1 MNPLLRALRE
11 LGGSGTIDEI
21 NAAVYQV
28 ANIPEE
34 VIAIPHG
41 APGGRGEVAYR
52 LAWARTYLGKYGAL
66 ENSSR
71 GVWAIRSEFNAET
84 VDPKE
89 VIRVVRA
96 LDGGEEVVPVVPV
109 DKAVEPTVATKMDV
123 EPAAPQ
129 LDSWEDRLMSVLLD
143 MAPEAFER
151 LVQRLLREAGFTQV
165 LVTGRTGDQGIDGK
179 GIARVNDFLS
189 FHVLFQC
196 KRYRN
201 SVGPADIRDFRGAM
215 QGRADRGL
223 FITTGTFT
231 RQAAAEAA
239 RDGAPPIDLID
250 GELLAQKLKQYG
262 LGLRTEIVERIV
274 VDEAWFRGL

>member
-1 MNPLLRALRE
+1 MLPVLQQPDRIRTRPSRSNLLEPSDVTPPDDKLPTYDRLMNPLLRALRE

-96 LDGGEEVVPVVPV
+96 LDGGEEVVPVVPC
-109 DKAVEPTVATKMDV
+109 
-123 EPAAPQ
+123 
-129 LDSWEDRLMSVLLD
+129 LLYTS
-143 MAPEAFER
+143 P
-151 LVQRLLREAGFTQV
+151 
-165 LVTGRTGDQGIDGK
+165 
-179 GIARVNDFLS
+179 S
-189 FHVLFQC
+189 
-196 KRYRN
+196 
-201 SVGPADIRDFRGAM
+201 PRD
-215 QGRADRGL
+215 
-223 FITTGTFT
+223 
-231 RQAAAEAA
+231 
-239 RDGAPPIDLID
+239 
-250 GELLAQKLKQYG
+250 
-262 LGLRTEIVERIV
+262 
-274 VDEAWFRGL
+274 